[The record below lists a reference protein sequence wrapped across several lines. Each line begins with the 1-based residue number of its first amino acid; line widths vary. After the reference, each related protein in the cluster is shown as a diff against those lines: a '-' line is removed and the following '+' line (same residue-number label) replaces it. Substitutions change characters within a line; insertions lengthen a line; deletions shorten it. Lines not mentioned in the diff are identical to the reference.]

1 MAWRLAKYPTAMEVE
16 AELDKIRGGA
26 NAAISSSNTNISPRQ
41 QGGPGLF
48 SRTPSYTYT
57 PSILLY
63 QQDSSPDNRASFVT
77 APPQVTGP
85 YPQDLYRNSTTTI
98 PKRRSP
104 RRRRASKLLS
114 KKGDHC
120 VIIALRSMLPIV
132 VIKKEIQSQL
142 KVRQIIH
149 SSMRTKMLELLV
161 CW

>member
-1 MAWRLAKYPTAMEVE
+1 MKIAHYTLCSILKTFCLVLVTWYEIFVSSLFLQFCLSTDGCLFQLLTGIMAWRLAKYPTAMEVE

-104 RRRRASKLLS
+104 RRRRASK
-114 KKGDHC
+114 
-120 VIIALRSMLPIV
+120 
-132 VIKKEIQSQL
+132 
-142 KVRQIIH
+142 
-149 SSMRTKMLELLV
+149 
-161 CW
+161 